1 MITILVV
8 EDDTKLNFIVSKK
21 LGEEGF
27 EVKRAENPI
36 QAFDIMEKTKV
47 DMIVSDIMMPQMDG
61 IDTIRELKKD
71 VRSFDDKMPI
81 LFMTAKDD
89 IASKKKGYDIGID
102 DYMVK
107 PIDLVEL
114 VMRVEALLRRAD
126 IATEKQLQAGN
137 LVLKEEETMAYYEGE
152 ELPLTVKEFQILFK
166 MISYPKKT
174 FTRMQLM
181 DEFWGFD
188 SESNPRT
195 VDVSITKLR
204 DKISAVKEVEIL
216 TVRGLGYKA
225 VIHSED

>member
-61 IDTIRELKKD
+61 YEFARE
-71 VRSFDDKMPI
+71 VRSFDDNMPI

-137 LVLKEEETMAYYEGE
+137 LVLKEEETMAY
-152 ELPLTVKEFQILFK
+152 
-166 MISYPKKT
+166 
-174 FTRMQLM
+174 
-181 DEFWGFD
+181 
-188 SESNPRT
+188 
-195 VDVSITKLR
+195 
-204 DKISAVKEVEIL
+204 
-216 TVRGLGYKA
+216 
-225 VIHSED
+225 

>member
-61 IDTIRELKKD
+61 YEFARE

-137 LVLKEEETMAYYEGE
+137 LVLKEEETMAYYE
-152 ELPLTVKEFQILFK
+152 VKEFQILFK
-166 MISYPKKT
+166 MLSYPKKT

>member
-61 IDTIRELKKD
+61 YEFARE

-89 IASKKKGYDIGID
+89 IASKKKD
-102 DYMVK
+102 
-107 PIDLVEL
+107 
-114 VMRVEALLRRAD
+114 
-126 IATEKQLQAGN
+126 
-137 LVLKEEETMAYYEGE
+137 
-152 ELPLTVKEFQILFK
+152 
-166 MISYPKKT
+166 MISV
-174 FTRMQLM
+174 LM
-181 DEFWGFD
+181 IIW
-188 SESNPRT
+188 
-195 VDVSITKLR
+195 
-204 DKISAVKEVEIL
+204 
-216 TVRGLGYKA
+216 
-225 VIHSED
+225 

>member
-61 IDTIRELKKD
+61 YEFARE

-137 LVLKEEETMAYYEGE
+137 LVLKEKR
-152 ELPLTVKEFQILFK
+152 LWLI
-166 MISYPKKT
+166 
-174 FTRMQLM
+174 TR
-181 DEFWGFD
+181 ERNF
-188 SESNPRT
+188 R
-195 VDVSITKLR
+195 LR
-204 DKISAVKEVEIL
+204 
-216 TVRGLGYKA
+216 
-225 VIHSED
+225 

>member
-36 QAFDIMEKTKV
+36 QAFDIMDKTKV

-61 IDTIRELKKD
+61 YEFARE

-166 MISYPKKT
+166 MLSYPKKT

-204 DKISAVKEVEIL
+204 DKISTVKEVEIL

>member
-61 IDTIRELKKD
+61 YEFARE

-137 LVLKEEETMAYYEGE
+137 LVL
-152 ELPLTVKEFQILFK
+152 I
-166 MISYPKKT
+166 
-174 FTRMQLM
+174 TR
-181 DEFWGFD
+181 ERNF
-188 SESNPRT
+188 R
-195 VDVSITKLR
+195 LR
-204 DKISAVKEVEIL
+204 
-216 TVRGLGYKA
+216 
-225 VIHSED
+225 

>member
-61 IDTIRELKKD
+61 YEFARE

-126 IATEKQLQAGN
+126 IATEKQLQGAIW
-137 LVLKEEETMAYYEGE
+137 
-152 ELPLTVKEFQILFK
+152 F
-166 MISYPKKT
+166 
-174 FTRMQLM
+174 
-181 DEFWGFD
+181 
-188 SESNPRT
+188 
-195 VDVSITKLR
+195 
-204 DKISAVKEVEIL
+204 
-216 TVRGLGYKA
+216 
-225 VIHSED
+225 